1 MFTQILNQLIKW
13 ELITYIYVDLNP
25 LLSHYL
31 LCTAQALDNISTQL
45 FIVFDFLQ
53 AENELIVGYFL

>member
-1 MFTQILNQLIKW
+1 MFAQILNQLIKR

-25 LLSHYL
+25 LVSHYL
-31 LCTAQALDNISTQL
+31 LGTAQALVDISAQL

-53 AENELIVGYFL
+53 AENELIIGYFL